1 MEADFVPIGPRFSNV
16 VLQALM
22 VLLGKRPPKDKR
34 LLILATT
41 SNRLVLTDMGM
52 QDSFAADIRVPPI
65 DSLEQL
71 EAVIRAVD
79 LFPDARQ
86 HAQAMQ
92 ALQSA
97 GMGEEGR
104 LAVGVKKLL
113 SILEMC
119 RQDQAQAGPKLV
131 SELMGLGTL

>member
-1 MEADFVPIGPRFSNV
+1 MRPDFVPIGPRFSNT

-22 VLLGKRPPKDKR
+22 VLLGKRPPGEHR

-41 SNRLVLTDMGM
+41 SSRMILSDMGM

-65 DSLEQL
+65 DNLAAL
-71 EAVIRAVD
+71 DAVVRAVD
-79 LFPDARQ
+79 LFPDPASHAR
-86 HAQAMQ
+86 ATD
-92 ALQSA
+92 LLRRS
-97 GMGEEGR
+97 GLGEEGR

-119 RQDQAQAGPKLV
+119 RQDADRAPEKLV
-131 SELMGLGTL
+131 TELVSIGM